1 MGRMWN
7 ALRRGNS
14 APRETEEAR
23 TKPTPVGD
31 DEPML
36 VIPEEIP
43 FIEVGPHKS
52 MEASP
57 SVLAFSPTARQTPSA
72 GVAAASRAATDGPAR
87 LAAPIE
93 TAPKPRSVPFRTVFL
108 ATPEMEAEMP
118 QNDPL
123 ARLITFL

>member
-14 APRETEEAR
+14 ATSETEVAR
-23 TKPTPVGD
+23 AKPERVED
-31 DEPML
+31 AEPML
-36 VIPEEIP
+36 VVAEEIP

-57 SVLAFSPTARQTPSA
+57 SVLAFSPAARPTASA
-72 GVAAASRAATDGPAR
+72 GVVAASRAATEGPMPP
-87 LAAPIE
+87 APR
-93 TAPKPRSVPFRTVFL
+93 TVPFRTVFL
-108 ATPEMEAEMP
+108 ATPEMEAETP

-123 ARLITFL
+123 AKLISFL